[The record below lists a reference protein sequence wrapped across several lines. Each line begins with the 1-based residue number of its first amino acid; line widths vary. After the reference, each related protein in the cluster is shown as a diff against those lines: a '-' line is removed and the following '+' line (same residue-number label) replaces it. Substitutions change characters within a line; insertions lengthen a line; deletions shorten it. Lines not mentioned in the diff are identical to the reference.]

1 MRKIHIFLFVF
12 AMITVL
18 TACAANAENPLQ
30 TTEPTVAQVSESTQT
45 DELEIFATIEAKNCF
60 YDAGFIELIAGTSE
74 ALEYTF
80 TSENS
85 DSVEWAVYILD
96 EAFDDSFRYI
106 KQVTDP
112 VLTGD
117 GTIFIEQG
125 QYVYVYCSANEFTTG
140 VVDENACL
148 NVTVK

>member
-30 TTEPTVAQVSESTQT
+30 TTELTVAQVSEATQT

-60 YDAGFIELIAGTSE
+60 NDAGFIELIAGTSE

-96 EAFDDSFRYI
+96 EALR
-106 KQVTDP
+106 
-112 VLTGD
+112 L
-117 GTIFIEQG
+117 
-125 QYVYVYCSANEFTTG
+125 
-140 VVDENACL
+140 
-148 NVTVK
+148 